1 MLDSVIWSVFVVLI
15 LLGTVAICYTIM
27 LKLLLPKTENE
38 YYVIIPCDETS
49 KDIRKKAY
57 GMRIKL
63 NIINEDVN
71 SKIVV
76 LDYGMS
82 NQEKE
87 NLLNICKECNGIYYV
102 KNEYLKDFLDG
113 RI

>member
-15 LLGTVAICYTIM
+15 LFGTVAICYTIM
-27 LKLLLPKTENE
+27 LKLLLPKTDNE
-38 YYVIIPCDETS
+38 YYVIIPCDKTS
-49 KDIRKKAY
+49 KDIRNKAY

-87 NLLNICKECNGIYYV
+87 DLLNICKECNGIYYV
-102 KNEYLKDFLDG
+102 KNEYLKDYLDG